1 MLEIP
6 RAITRYIYVQ
16 ENKESL
22 KEKYISTAFITIF
35 LLHLVVSLLLIA
47 FGKFL
52 LKSVLNDISFSPYVL
67 VAIIALPFTAIF
79 DFYKQLKKSEQHGIK
94 AFKAELLYYGGNIL
108 FNLLFVVIFKMDALG
123 IILSTLVVAILFAL
137 YFVFYEKK
145 IYSFG
150 FSWSLLKNLLHYS
163 LPVLAFIVFGILMES
178 TDRLFLNYNTSAYSS
193 GIYYIALTFASIFSI
208 LKESVN
214 SSFTPW
220 FYDYYENKR
229 YKELEKILKTILI
242 GMTILSV
249 LLSWFSFEILFV
261 LSSNNDLLAA
271 ASYIPFALISL
282 YVVFIGQTFN
292 LFVFFELS
300 KTKHLIW
307 SNFAGFIINLIL
319 CSLLIPI
326 YFEIGAILSRL
337 AAFIIM
343 SFIQVIIGMHFSKI
357 KMGYFFIFS
366 LFFLNI
372 LFSLLIYINIPY
384 NFLITIKLLVAITTI
399 YLFYRYILKTFS
411 ININDIIRLI
421 KPHKS

>member
-6 RAITRYIYVQ
+6 RAITRYIYIQ
-16 ENKESL
+16 ENKNTP
-22 KEKYISTAFITIF
+22 KNKYISTAFITIF
-35 LLHLVVSLLLIA
+35 LLHLIVSLFLIA
-47 FGKFL
+47 FGKFFL
-52 LKSVLNDISFSPYVL
+52 QSILNDISFSPYML
-67 VAIIALPFTAIF
+67 IAIVALPFTAIF
-79 DFYKQLKKSEQHGIK
+79 DFYKQLKKSEQNGIK
-94 AFKAELLYYGGNIL
+94 AFQAELLYYGGNIF
-108 FNLLFVVIFKMDALG
+108 FNLLFVAVFKMDALG
-123 IILSTLVVAILFAL
+123 IILSTLVVSILFAL

-163 LPVLAFIVFGILMES
+163 LPVLVFILFGILMES

-193 GIYYIALTFASIFSI
+193 GIYYISLTFASIFSI

-229 YKELEKILKTILI
+229 YKKLEKILKTILI

-249 LLSWFSFEILFV
+249 LLSWFSFEILYV
-261 LSSNNDLLAA
+261 LSSNKDLLAA
-271 ASYIPFALISL
+271 SSYIPYALISL

-292 LFVFFELS
+292 LFVFFEIS

-326 YFEIGAILSRL
+326 YFEQGAILSRL
-337 AAFIIM
+337 VAFFVM
-343 SFIQVIIGMHFSKI
+343 SFLQVIIGKHFAKI
-357 KMGYFFIFS
+357 NISYFFIFS
-366 LFFLNI
+366 LFFLNT
-372 LFSLLIYINIPY
+372 LFSLLIFIQIPY
-384 NFLITIKLLVAITTI
+384 NYLIVIKLLVSIIAI

-411 ININDIIRLI
+411 ISFNDIIRFI
-421 KPHKS
+421 KP